1 MTCRWEEYSLDGAID
16 RFQSV
21 EAMASCSQQHSP
33 SKARRYAGTTAATA
47 ATGAPRPPAPRQ
59 GAAASTKGRARG
71 AEAAAAAKTARAAR
85 RRAARAAVAASP
97 KTRGSTEAPLE
108 LRRE

>member
-47 ATGAPRPPAPRQ
+47 ATDTVTTLAAGTTLAFS
-59 GAAASTKGRARG
+59 GAAASSLG
-71 AEAAAAAKTARAAR
+71 AAA
-85 RRAARAAVAASP
+85 
-97 KTRGSTEAPLE
+97 
-108 LRRE
+108 